1 MKDGKILRIRP
12 LHFEDKYT
20 KKELKPWRL
29 EKDGKVLDLALK
41 SYLAPYMLGLQE
53 ARHSPTGS
61 STPHQ
66 EDWIQRGAQRREPGQ
81 EQVQAHLLGR
91 GDHLIAGEI
100 KRVRETYGLTP
111 FSATVMATARPSA

>member
-41 SYLAPYMLGLQE
+41 SYLAPYMLGYKK
-53 ARHSPTGS
+53 RVYSPNRILY
-61 STPHQ
+61 PLIR
-66 EDWIQRGAQRREPGQ
+66 EDWDPNGRAQRREPGQ

-91 GDHLIAGEI
+91 GDHPHRRRDQAGT
-100 KRVRETYGLTP
+100 RDLRALRRSLP
-111 FSATVMATARPSA
+111 R